1 MDKLIYVA
9 MTGAKNILHQQ
20 AVVANNLA
28 NLNTTGYR
36 EETASFRAVAA
47 QGDGLPTRVYSVDT
61 STGASFAPGMIQK
74 TGRDLDVAIQGPGWI
89 AIESRDGSEAYTRNG
104 SLQISPEGILQT
116 RTGLNVLSDG
126 GSISIPANSSVTVAH
141 DGTLSAV
148 QPGQSSTNVITLG
161 QIKLVNPPEGDLTK
175 GQDGLFRMRDGE
187 TAERA
192 QNVALVSGA
201 LETSNVNAVEAMVSM
216 IGLARQFEMQMKL
229 LQNAE
234 ANERTAD
241 QVLSA
246 SS

>member
-9 MTGAKNILHQQ
+9 MTGAKNNLHQQ

-47 QGDGLPTRVYSVDT
+47 QGDGLPTRVFSIDT

-148 QPGQSSTNVITLG
+148 TPGQSSTNVITLG
-161 QIKLVNPPEGDLTK
+161 QIKLVNPPDGDLTK
-175 GQDGLFRMRDGE
+175 GPDGLFRMRDGE
-187 TAERA
+187 AAERA